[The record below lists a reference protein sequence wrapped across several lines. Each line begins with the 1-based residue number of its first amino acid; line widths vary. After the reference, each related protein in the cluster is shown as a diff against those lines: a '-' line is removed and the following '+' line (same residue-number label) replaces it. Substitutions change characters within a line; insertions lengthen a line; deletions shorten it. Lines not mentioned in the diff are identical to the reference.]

1 MSYEMKAPRSE
12 ESGDSGALHSALNSA
27 FDYVIENRSDYYRK
41 NPSNLPQ
48 LDSVSGLISSYTRNN
63 AAISGGAS
71 LIPGPWGM
79 AAVIPELTLVIRN
92 QIQMVYDIGVAN
104 GKQAQLT
111 KELLIGIFLTAM
123 GSSAGSLLT
132 IHGGK
137 ILVRRASLQVIQKI
151 IAMLG
156 GRVTQQVIKSTVSKW
171 LPFVGAAAMATWTG
185 YMTKNIG
192 EKANELFKLE
202 IEDDPQTLDIELKPE

>member
-1 MSYEMKAPRSE
+1 MSHETPRSE

>member
-1 MSYEMKAPRSE
+1 MSHEPPRPE
-12 ESGDSGALHSALNSA
+12 ESDDSGALHSALNSA

-111 KELLIGIFLTAM
+111 KELLMGIFLTAM

-171 LPFVGAAAMATWTG
+171 LPVVGAGAMAAWTG

-192 EKANELFKLE
+192 EKANGLFKLE

>member
-1 MSYEMKAPRSE
+1 MSHEAPRSE
-12 ESGDSGALHSALNSA
+12 ESDDSGALHSALNSA

-63 AAISGGAS
+63 VAISGGAS

>member
-1 MSYEMKAPRSE
+1 MSNEAPRSE
-12 ESGDSGALHSALNSA
+12 ESDDSGALHSALNSA

-92 QIQMVYDIGVAN
+92 QIQRVYDSGVAN

-111 KELLIGIFLTAM
+111 KELLMGIFLTAM

>member
-1 MSYEMKAPRSE
+1 MSHETPRSE
-12 ESGDSGALHSALNSA
+12 ESGDSGALHSAINSA

-79 AAVIPELTLVIRN
+79 ASVIPELTLVIRN

>member
-1 MSYEMKAPRSE
+1 MSHETPRSE
-12 ESGDSGALHSALNSA
+12 ESDDSGALHSALNSA
-27 FDYVIENRSDYYRK
+27 FDYVIENRSDYYRE

-111 KELLIGIFLTAM
+111 KELLMGIFITAM

-171 LPFVGAAAMATWTG
+171 LPFVGAGAMAAWTG

>member
-1 MSYEMKAPRSE
+1 MSHETPRSE
-12 ESGDSGALHSALNSA
+12 ESDDSSALHSALNSA

>member
-1 MSYEMKAPRSE
+1 MSHETPRSE
-12 ESGDSGALHSALNSA
+12 ESDDSGALHSALNSA

-111 KELLIGIFLTAM
+111 KELLMGIFLTAM

-192 EKANELFKLE
+192 EKASELFKLE

>member
-1 MSYEMKAPRSE
+1 MSHEAPRSE

-156 GRVTQQVIKSTVSKW
+156 GRVTQQAIKSSVSKW
-171 LPFVGAAAMATWTG
+171 IPFVGAGAMAAWTG

>member
-1 MSYEMKAPRSE
+1 MSHEAPRSE

>member
-1 MSYEMKAPRSE
+1 MSHETPRSE
-12 ESGDSGALHSALNSA
+12 ESGDSGALHSALDSA

-171 LPFVGAAAMATWTG
+171 LPVVGAGAMAAWTG

>member
-1 MSYEMKAPRSE
+1 MSHEAPRSE

-137 ILVRRASLQVIQKI
+137 ILVRRASLQVTQKI

>member
-1 MSYEMKAPRSE
+1 MSHETPRSE

-156 GRVTQQVIKSTVSKW
+156 GRVTQQAIKSSVSKW
-171 LPFVGAAAMATWTG
+171 LPVVGAGAMAAWTG

>member
-1 MSYEMKAPRSE
+1 MSNEVPRSE
-12 ESGDSGALHSALNSA
+12 ESDDSGALHSALNSA

>member
-1 MSYEMKAPRSE
+1 MSHETPRPE
-12 ESGDSGALHSALNSA
+12 ESGDSGALHSAINSA

-41 NPSNLPQ
+41 SPSNLPQ

>member
-1 MSYEMKAPRSE
+1 MSHETPRSE
-12 ESGDSGALHSALNSA
+12 ESDDSGALHSALNSA

-48 LDSVSGLISSYTRNN
+48 LNSVSGLISSYTRNN

>member
-1 MSYEMKAPRSE
+1 MSNEAPRSE

-48 LDSVSGLISSYTRNN
+48 LNSVSGLISSYTRNN

-171 LPFVGAAAMATWTG
+171 LPVVGAGAMAAWTG

>member
-1 MSYEMKAPRSE
+1 MSHETPRSE
-12 ESGDSGALHSALNSA
+12 ESDDSGALHSALNSA

-171 LPFVGAAAMATWTG
+171 LPVVGAGAMAAWTG

>member
-1 MSYEMKAPRSE
+1 MSHETPRPE
-12 ESGDSGALHSALNSA
+12 ESGDSGALHSAINSA

-111 KELLIGIFLTAM
+111 KELLMGIFLTAM

>member
-1 MSYEMKAPRSE
+1 MSHETPRPE

-48 LDSVSGLISSYTRNN
+48 LNSVSGLISSYTRNN

-111 KELLIGIFLTAM
+111 KELLMGIFLTAM

-171 LPFVGAAAMATWTG
+171 LPVVGAGAMAAWTG

>member
-1 MSYEMKAPRSE
+1 MSNEAPRSE
-12 ESGDSGALHSALNSA
+12 ESDDSGALHSALNSA

>member
-1 MSYEMKAPRSE
+1 
-12 ESGDSGALHSALNSA
+12 
-27 FDYVIENRSDYYRK
+27 
-41 NPSNLPQ
+41 
-48 LDSVSGLISSYTRNN
+48 
-63 AAISGGAS
+63 
-71 LIPGPWGM
+71 M

-111 KELLIGIFLTAM
+111 KELLMGIFLTAM

-137 ILVRRASLQVIQKI
+137 ILVKRASLRVIQNI

-156 GRVTQQVIKSTVSKW
+156 GRVTQQAIKSSIGKW
-171 LPFVGAAAMATWTG
+171 LPVVGAGAMAAWTG

>member
-1 MSYEMKAPRSE
+1 MSNEAPRSE

>member
-1 MSYEMKAPRSE
+1 MSHEPPRPE

-156 GRVTQQVIKSTVSKW
+156 GRVTQQAIKSSVSKW
-171 LPFVGAAAMATWTG
+171 LPVVGAGAMAAWTG

>member
-1 MSYEMKAPRSE
+1 MSNETPRSE

>member
-1 MSYEMKAPRSE
+1 MSHEAPRSE
-12 ESGDSGALHSALNSA
+12 ESGDSGALHSAINSA

-171 LPFVGAAAMATWTG
+171 LPVVGAGAMAAWTG

>member
-1 MSYEMKAPRSE
+1 MSNETPRSE

-171 LPFVGAAAMATWTG
+171 LPVVGAGAMAAWTG

>member
-1 MSYEMKAPRSE
+1 MSHEAPRSE

-79 AAVIPELTLVIRN
+79 ASVIPELTLVIRN

>member
-1 MSYEMKAPRSE
+1 MSHEAPRSE
-12 ESGDSGALHSALNSA
+12 ESGDSGALYSALNSA

>member
-1 MSYEMKAPRSE
+1 MSHETPRSE
-12 ESGDSGALHSALNSA
+12 ESGDSGALHSAINSA
-27 FDYVIENRSDYYRK
+27 FDYVIENRADYYKK
-41 NPSNLPQ
+41 NPNNLPQ

-171 LPFVGAAAMATWTG
+171 LPVVGAGAMAAWTG
-185 YMTKNIG
+185 
-192 EKANELFKLE
+192 
-202 IEDDPQTLDIELKPE
+202 

>member
-1 MSYEMKAPRSE
+1 MSHETPRPE
-12 ESGDSGALHSALNSA
+12 ESGDSGALHSAINSA

-41 NPSNLPQ
+41 NPSDLPQ

>member
-1 MSYEMKAPRSE
+1 MKPLVPNNQAIAAPCILPSIPLLIMSLKT
-12 ESGDSGALHSALNSA
+12 GL
-27 FDYVIENRSDYYRK
+27 IITRK
-41 NPSNLPQ
+41 NPNNLPQ

>member
-1 MSYEMKAPRSE
+1 MSHETPRSE

-111 KELLIGIFLTAM
+111 KELLVGIFLTAM

>member
-1 MSYEMKAPRSE
+1 MSNETPRSE

-27 FDYVIENRSDYYRK
+27 FDYVIENRADYYK
-41 NPSNLPQ
+41 KKPNNLPQ
-48 LDSVSGLISSYTRNN
+48 IDSVSGLISSYTRNN

-156 GRVTQQVIKSTVSKW
+156 GRVTQQVIKSSVSKW
-171 LPFVGAAAMATWTG
+171 LPVVGAGAMAAWTG

>member
-1 MSYEMKAPRSE
+1 MSNEAPRSE

-156 GRVTQQVIKSTVSKW
+156 GRVTQQVIKSSVSKW
-171 LPFVGAAAMATWTG
+171 LPFVGAGAMAAWTG

>member
-1 MSYEMKAPRSE
+1 MSHDPPRPE
-12 ESGDSGALHSALNSA
+12 ESDDSGALHSALNSA

>member
-1 MSYEMKAPRSE
+1 MSHETPRSE

-48 LDSVSGLISSYTRNN
+48 LNSVSGLISSYTRNN

-156 GRVTQQVIKSTVSKW
+156 GRVTQQVIKSSVSKW
-171 LPFVGAAAMATWTG
+171 LPVVGAGAMAAWTG

-192 EKANELFKLE
+192 EKANGLFKLE